1 MNQPRNITYPTAVVI
16 LIVALRV
23 AIGWYFFESAQS
35 KNLDRSFSSAGFL
48 SQAKGPLATL
58 YQAPLPDWHG
68 FDRLVSVPRFES
80 PNPHTPGTDEW
91 DAVFREPF
99 SEWQE
104 QIIFDF
110 GRLSQKAAAHFDLS
124 DEQQKRADQI
134 FAFYEGQVFDYLRSN
149 REEIAAY
156 RHELA
161 RLRDWQAATSAGDVP
176 YQQDRIVAKEREARV
191 TAAGFTSA
199 IDGIETQL
207 REELTRLASER
218 GALSPLPG
226 NSNPLARFD
235 RFLIVTH
242 FLIGA
247 CLVVGFLSRFAA
259 ASAGLFLLSV
269 IASQPPWIVGY
280 STIGYQLVMFIGC
293 LLLVATPSGRW
304 CGIDHFMPTISWCGC
319 CKPKSAQ
326 MRTN

>member
-1 MNQPRNITYPTAVVI
+1 MTDQRNLTYPTAVVI

-35 KNLDRSFSSAGFL
+35 KNLDRTFSSAGFL
-48 SQAKGPLATL
+48 SQAKGPLASL

-68 FDRLVSVPRFES
+68 FARHVAVPRTES
-80 PNPHTPGTDEW
+80 PNPHAPGTDEW
-91 DAVFREPF
+91 NAVYREPF
-99 SEWQE
+99 AEWQE

-110 GRLSQKAAAHFDLS
+110 GRLSQTATSHFEFS
-124 DEQQKRADQI
+124 DEEQNRANQI
-134 FAFYEGQVFDYLRSN
+134 FAFYERQVDDYLTAN

-156 RHELA
+156 RHDLG

-176 YQQDRIVAKEREARV
+176 YQQDRIATKERETKA

-199 IDGIETQL
+199 IDGIETQF
-207 REELTRLASER
+207 REELARLAGDR
-218 GALSPLPG
+218 AARSPLPG
-226 NSNPLARFD
+226 DFNPLARFD

-247 CLVVGFLSRFAA
+247 CLVAGFLSRFAA

-304 CGIDHFMPTISWCGC
+304 CGIDHFMPTISLCGC
-319 CKPKSAQ
+319 CKPKSAE